1 MHHLG
6 GSMKLTPKNR
16 YIQIEELDAAKEENK
31 GFVLPDEYKAPA
43 KEYDYYRV
51 LAQAADCSLTLRT
64 GDTIA
69 VERHMVKSLEF
80 HEQKYLLVLENYV
93 LASLMDG

>member
-1 MHHLG
+1 MI
-6 GSMKLTPKNR
+6 LTPKNR
-16 YIQIEELDAAKEENK
+16 YIQIEELCATKEKEQ
-31 GFVLPDEYKAPA
+31 GFVLPDAYTAPA

-51 LAQAADCSLTLRT
+51 LAQATDCSLTLRT

>member
-1 MHHLG
+1 
-6 GSMKLTPKNR
+6 MKLTPKNR
-16 YIQIEELDAAKEENK
+16 YIQIEELGATAEKEQR
-31 GFVLPDEYKAPA
+31 FVLPDDYKAPA

-69 VERHMVKSLEF
+69 VERHMVKSLDF
-80 HEQKYLLVLENYV
+80 HEQKYLLILENYV